1 MPDIGDKSF
10 AKELVNSIETVVT
23 QNIGNSA
30 DIDRYQ
36 AKVVSVDSTNH
47 TASVYIGG
55 STDASTGFKI
65 RGIQFPSANDLVMV
79 CISGDERWIESVVRP
94 VGTGAYPS
102 ITLDWVNN
110 EIDLVGT
117 VTGGGVVTET
127 GTQTLTNKTLTAPKI
142 STISN
147 TGTLTLPTS
156 TDTLVGKATTDILTN
171 KTLSS
176 PTFTYGTAPT
186 VTLTGAVTGSG
197 SLALSNAGTLSLST
211 TLATLPTDSVG
222 SAQIAAGAVGA
233 SEIAALGVGTSELAA
248 LAVTT
253 AKIDDLAVTNGKI
266 AALAVT
272 AAKIASGTITATQIA
287 SNTITGAEI
296 ASGAIGAT
304 ELSSSISITTSGTI
318 TPTGTLDITN
328 TSGYNSVYMG
338 GTSGVAKRFYRF
350 TGVSEA
356 RLKENITPTELTAES
371 VYALK
376 PIDFNFKSTAKD
388 EYPNIEFPTTRQ
400 WGLTVEDT
408 REVFPSAISGGQNG
422 DPYGIHWER
431 IYYGMLVAVIDLNN
445 RVKELESKVE
455 ELSK

>member
-1 MPDIGDKSF
+1 MSELGDKSF
-10 AKELVNSIETVVT
+10 AKEFVNSIETVVT

-36 AKVVSVDSTNH
+36 AKVVSVDTTNH

-55 STDASTGFKI
+55 STDTSTGFKI
-65 RGIQFPSANDLVMV
+65 RGMQFPSANDLVMV
-79 CISGDERWIESVVRP
+79 CISGDEKWIESVVRP

-102 ITLDWVNN
+102 ITIDWANN
-110 EIDLVGT
+110 EIDLVGK
-117 VTGGGVVTET
+117 VVGGGVVTET
-127 GTQTLTNKTLTAPKI
+127 GTQTLTNKTLTSPII
-142 STISN
+142 SSISN

-156 TDTLVGKATTDILTN
+156 TDTIVGKATTDTLTN
-171 KTLSS
+171 KTFDTAGAGNVLRVN
-176 PTFTYGTAPT
+176 GTQISAVSGT
-186 VTLTGAVTGSG
+186 GAAVLASALTGTTLDLTGDVSMTAAGLTIGGANAYSIAVTNDSHSHTGT
-197 SLALSNAGTLSLST
+197 TLSAIGAAQITNGSIT
-211 TLATLPTDSVG
+211 GTEIAAATITG
-222 SAQIAAGAVGA
+222 SNIAAATVAASNIVSNSITGTQIAAGAIGA
-233 SEIAALGVGTSELAA
+233 SE
-248 LAVTT
+248 
-253 AKIDDLAVTNGKI
+253 
-266 AALAVT
+266 
-272 AAKIASGTITATQIA
+272 
-287 SNTITGAEI
+287 
-296 ASGAIGAT
+296 
-304 ELSSSISITTSGTI
+304 LSSAISITTSGTM
-318 TPTGTLDITN
+318 TPTGTVDITS

-338 GTSGVAKRFYRF
+338 GTSGIAKRFYRF

-356 RLKENITPTELTAES
+356 RLKENITPTEVTAES